1 MQKKLLVFVPE
12 FPVITETFIARELS
26 ALVEL
31 GQFEVQI
38 VAMRRGTA
46 PIPENLK
53 SKIYFH
59 RVTFW
64 DYLRGKLH
72 SFKHPIRRFRA
83 FKAVGFTRP
92 FLFIKTLGY
101 ANVFSKFQP
110 DLIYAHFLSIPSTI
124 ALGAAILLDVPL
136 GISGHARDVFEY
148 PDRVDQKIKSAKF
161 ISICNKNAFGKLKG
175 QNVKLIYHGIN
186 PGEIEVGAGVKRAE
200 PPMILSIGRYVEKK
214 GMEYLIRAA
223 KALKDSGREFS
234 LVIIGG
240 GPLEPRLKSLTE
252 SLGLQNEVV
261 LAGEQSF
268 EDVRKTMHLASVYA
282 QPSIDASGGDSDGV
296 PNTLIEVALAGVP
309 IVTTD
314 AGGIR
319 DFLSE
324 ENAILVPQKNPE
336 KIAEGIIELLENEN
350 KAKELSANAKSRA
363 LEMFNTEKNIGE
375 LAGLISGAMK

>member
-31 GQFEVQI
+31 DRFDVQI
-38 VAMRRGTA
+38 VAMKRGTA

-124 ALGAAILLDVPL
+124 ALGASILLDVPL
-136 GISGHARDVFEY
+136 GISGHARDVLEY
-148 PDRVDQKIKSAKF
+148 PDRVEQKIKSAKF
-161 ISICNKNAFGKLKG
+161 ISICNKNAFEKLKG
-175 QNVKLIYHGIN
+175 KNVKLVYHGIN
-186 PGEIEVGAGVKRAE
+186 PGEMEVGAGVKKAE
-200 PPMILSIGRYVEKK
+200 PPMILSVGRYVEKK